1 MGVLRKL
8 TSLSVESPSI
18 SLRAFDLV
26 FTTRKKKT
34 IGAAMELLCFWEVAP
49 TITGV
54 TERVARSQQIGM
66 RLMRFQRRRDRLNL

>member
-18 SLRAFDLV
+18 TLRACDLM

-34 IGAAMELLCFWEVAP
+34 IGAMKLLCFWEVAP

-66 RLMRFQRRRDRLNL
+66 RLMRFRRRRDRLIL